1 MESVLERKGEE
12 CALCKLQHS
21 CEDSLTLSPPLH
33 LPPPSPFLCPSS
45 PSLLLLPGVTH
56 LTVSSDVEGVMAILD
71 WLAFVPHVRGGP
83 LPFTIPLDPVD
94 RLVEYTP
101 TKVPYDP
108 RWMLAGRKN
117 TGGCG
122 LFIVAGG
129 CGLFIVA
136 GDSRA
141 KHTKNIWSG
150 SS

>member
-1 MESVLERKGEE
+1 M
-12 CALCKLQHS
+12 LCKLPDPPS
-21 CEDSLTLSPPLH
+21 SSPLSLPF
-33 LPPPSPFLCPSS
+33 LPPPLPSPFPPSS
-45 PSLLLLPGVTH
+45 SCLLLLPGVTH

-108 RWMLAGRKN
+108 RWMLAGRKD

-122 LFIVAGG
+122 LIIIILVIDR
-129 CGLFIVA
+129 L
-136 GDSRA
+136 
-141 KHTKNIWSG
+141 WSVH
-150 SS
+150 

>member
-1 MESVLERKGEE
+1 
-12 CALCKLQHS
+12 
-21 CEDSLTLSPPLH
+21 
-33 LPPPSPFLCPSS
+33 
-45 PSLLLLPGVTH
+45 
-56 LTVSSDVEGVMAILD
+56 MAILD

-108 RWMLAGRKN
+108 RWMLAGRKD
-117 TGGCG
+117 T
-122 LFIVAGG
+122 GG

-141 KHTKNIWSG
+141 KHTENIWSC